1 MTDKEVAREGCPK
14 CKGNGWI
21 QMLPPKVAPG
31 TRHREQIQEQ
41 MNVAARMACPECIRV
56 AALITKVRAE
66 EREACA
72 KVVDGFVDTQEFTA
86 ARKAEN
92 DAPASAVMHMIQSRY
107 YAALASAIRERT
119 R

>member
-1 MTDKEVAREGCPK
+1 MSGPSKESMERARE
-14 CKGNGWI
+14 WI
-21 QMLPPKVAPG
+21 VESGLFQKLDHFKFPSSLA
-31 TRHREQIQEQ
+31 TLLDE
-41 MNVAARMACPECIRV
+41 
-56 AALITKVRAE
+56 VRAD
-66 EREACA
+66 ERESCA